1 MTVHRVEM
9 RSAFITFDELALS
22 MRMVCGEEY
31 LIEGRCVRCGKETFL
46 KHYKT
51 KLGEM
56 RLCRECVNELTPK
69 TKSAHLKWEEWE
81 QQMEEVQDA
90 LDAVNIFVGVNK
102 KVIINERR

>member
-31 LIEGRCVRCGKETFL
+31 LIEGKCVRCGKECFL
-46 KHYKT
+46 KYYKT

-56 RLCRECVNELTPK
+56 RLCRECVNELIPK
-69 TKSAHLKWEEWE
+69 TKSAYLIWKEWE
-81 QQMEEVQDA
+81 RQMEEAQDA
-90 LDAVNIFVGVNK
+90 LNDVNTFVGMK
-102 KVIINERR
+102 DD